1 QPQEFQ
7 TIVTTNLF
15 GDILS
20 DEAAGLIGGLGLAP
34 SANIGE
40 KNALFEPVH
49 GSAPQIAGK
58 NIANPTAMIL
68 TTTLMLKHLNK
79 KQEAQKIEKAL
90 QKTLMRGIMTPDL
103 GGTASTMEM
112 AEAIKEEIVKGE

>member
-1 QPQEFQ
+1 
-7 TIVTTNLF
+7 
-15 GDILS
+15 
-20 DEAAGLIGGLGLAP
+20 
-34 SANIGE
+34 
-40 KNALFEPVH
+40 
-49 GSAPQIAGK
+49 
-58 NIANPTAMIL
+58 NPTAMIL

>member
-1 QPQEFQ
+1 
-7 TIVTTNLF
+7 
-15 GDILS
+15 
-20 DEAAGLIGGLGLAP
+20 AP